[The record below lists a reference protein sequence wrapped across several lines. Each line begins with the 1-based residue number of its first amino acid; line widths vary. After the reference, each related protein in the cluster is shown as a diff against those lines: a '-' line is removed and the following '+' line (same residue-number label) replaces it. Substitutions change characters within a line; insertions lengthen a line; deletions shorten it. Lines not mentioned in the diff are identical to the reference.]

1 MNNLNEL
8 SGIDNKSVIDSL
20 TDDQRYNWYLRLK
33 QSLPT
38 LKKLGPTDDLE
49 NAILTYEHR
58 HGIA

>member
-8 SGIDNKSVIDSL
+8 SGIDNKAVIDSL

-49 NAILTYEHR
+49 NAILAYEQR
-58 HGIA
+58 HGIS